1 MDSDRKQKE
10 EIDEKK
16 THTTTWLSGS
26 MYNEKRSVEYVR
38 KRRKTSDKRKV

>member
-16 THTTTWLSGS
+16 NTTTWLSGS
-26 MYNEKRSVEYVR
+26 MYNEERSVEYVR